1 MESTHLSGK
10 EIVSANQDESGLQVL
25 GETSFLSQNSDEF
38 LAEKK
43 DATLN
48 DDDALVSDEDA
59 SISDFSE
66 EEDISNNENYL
77 QIAFVAAEHI
87 ELTLCADEA
96 AFQLLD
102 TLKEKKK
109 ELVKANKWMLST
121 SDSELVEEEEE
132 VLNARGIKR
141 KNRPGRPKNQK
152 VGRHDRY
159 LSVLETKNR
168 GISKSSNNGRAKKK
182 LSFQGFDKNHGFD
195 KSHGGST

>member
-1 MESTHLSGK
+1 MTPNDTVKQSIGK
-10 EIVSANQDESGLQVL
+10 RYSHIYRTFWE
-25 GETSFLSQNSDEF
+25 
-38 LAEKK
+38 
-43 DATLN
+43 
-48 DDDALVSDEDA
+48 
-59 SISDFSE
+59 
-66 EEDISNNENYL
+66 
-77 QIAFVAAEHI
+77 IAFVAAEHI

-121 SDSELVEEEEE
+121 SDSELVEEEE

-182 LSFQGFDKNHGFD
+182 LSFQVFDIFFVQYSYNFG
-195 KSHGGST
+195 T